1 MNDIIIGAKGL
12 ARSYSR
18 GSEQVHAL
26 RAVDLSIGRGEFI
39 SIVGPSGSG
48 KSTLLHLLGLLET
61 PSAGS
66 ISLEGREMTGLKERD
81 LVKERRGSIGFVF
94 QQFLLLPTLTVEE
107 NIELPLLFSRKPVSK
122 DRIAG
127 IMEMLELSHRARHL
141 PHQLSGGEMQ
151 RVSIGRALVNEPR
164 VIMADEPTG
173 NLDTATADKIY
184 SLFKRLN
191 QGGLSL
197 IVVTHNMELAGRA
210 DRVIRL
216 RDGQILNNYN
226 PSPGVSGAPQ
236 GTPLYTIM

>member
-1 MNDIIIGAKGL
+1 MKEAIISARGL

-66 ISLEGREMTGLKERD
+66 ISLEGREMIGLKERD

-107 NIELPLLFSRKPVSK
+107 NIELPLLFSRKPVDK

-184 SLFKRLN
+184 SLFKKLN
-191 QGGLSL
+191 EGGLSL

-216 RDGQILNNYN
+216 RDGRILNN
-226 PSPGVSGAPQ
+226 
-236 GTPLYTIM
+236 